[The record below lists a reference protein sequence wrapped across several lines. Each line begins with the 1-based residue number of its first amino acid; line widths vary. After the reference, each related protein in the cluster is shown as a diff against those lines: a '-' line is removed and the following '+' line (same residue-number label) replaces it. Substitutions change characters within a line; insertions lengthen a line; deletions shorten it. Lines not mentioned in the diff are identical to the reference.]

1 MFSFISSII
10 SLTFVFLV
18 IFGCFDLAKII
29 RKFIHSKLNNILKK
43 EDFKEIKQ
51 QHKSIPL
58 EMVEVTDNEKA
69 GFK

>member
-29 RKFIHSKLNNILKK
+29 RNFIHSKLNKVFKK
-43 EDFKEIKQ
+43 EDFTEIKQ

-58 EMVEVTDNEKA
+58 EMVEVTDSEKA